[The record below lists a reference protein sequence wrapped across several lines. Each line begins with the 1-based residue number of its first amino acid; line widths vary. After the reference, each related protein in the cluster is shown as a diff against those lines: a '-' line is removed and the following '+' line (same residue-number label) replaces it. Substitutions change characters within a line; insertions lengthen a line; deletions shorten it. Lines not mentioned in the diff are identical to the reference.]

1 MVCCDDALKD
11 VAVLVASLETP
22 PDLREVAPCAVVVVA
37 LVVVPV
43 VPVVVGVGVVVEEE
57 SVPDA
62 FLRWLSPE
70 AELGIAELLDGWE

>member
-1 MVCCDDALKD
+1 MVFCDVALKD

-22 PDLREVAPCAVVVVA
+22 LDLREVAPCAVVVVA

-43 VPVVVGVGVVVEEE
+43 VLVVVVVVVVEEE

-70 AELGIAELLDGWE
+70 AELGMVELLDGWE